1 MTAPD
6 IYFYLV
12 YTTKQITQK
21 HNQVFCFMQTTVFKE
36 HWGELHSSVTNFLNK
51 ETNYNYYVHTSTIQG
66 YGITITY
73 RQ

>member
-36 HWGELHSSVTNFLNK
+36 H
-51 ETNYNYYVHTSTIQG
+51 
-66 YGITITY
+66 
-73 RQ
+73 